1 MEQKPS
7 RDRRELRGPQALHLE
22 RKKSACWPDL
32 KDAFSSKAVAAEIFI
47 KMLAQIPLP
56 MNNSSPGY
64 FDGMVEIAIFKFDPI
79 TRQCERSIRHPSVLK
94 SEILTLGLLVPPAVT
109 ITPTSFERD
118 RLPARGIGRTLALPS
133 DIRWQRLSFD
143 KAGLLQTRRE
153 PGQQVR
159 IKVGC
164 LAMQDPNH

>member
-1 MEQKPS
+1 
-7 RDRRELRGPQALHLE
+7 
-22 RKKSACWPDL
+22 
-32 KDAFSSKAVAAEIFI
+32 
-47 KMLAQIPLP
+47 MLAQIPLP

-79 TRQCERSIRHPSVLK
+79 TRRCERSIRHPSVLK
-94 SEILTLGLLVPPAVT
+94 SEILTLGLLVPPPVT
-109 ITPTSFERD
+109 IMATSFERD
-118 RLPARGIGRTLALPS
+118 RLPARGISAIFDGNV
-133 DIRWQRLSFD
+133 LSFD

-164 LAMQDPNH
+164 LAMQDPQPLKLAPDRLVVEGWCKPLGGELYRNLKTSSRPRRKVGSPAWQP